1 MVRISTIQYVDR
13 IAEEIAVIANETTA
27 RKPSPENKKQLDSI
41 LMLNKGV
48 LYSIFQTIFEFN
60 ANALV

>member
-27 RKPSPENKKQLDSI
+27 RNPRLKKKQLDSI

-60 ANALV
+60 A